1 VDEPTIRILGPLDV
15 RRDDQPI
22 ELGQRRQRLMLG
34 VLALWAGQPVRLG
47 RLAEIAW
54 FGSEPPPSARNGIQV
69 GISRLRTAL
78 GTVARITTVG
88 DGYRLD
94 VPRDRVDVFRFRTHV
109 AAARDR
115 AGRARVR
122 ALRDAESLWRGPVLA
137 AELPDDARRWL
148 CAGLDEER
156 IAAIEERIAV
166 ELDLG
171 HHRELVGELTD
182 LVAATPTR
190 ERLVAQLMLALYR
203 DGQAAKA
210 LEVGALAKASLAEE
224 LGIDAGP
231 EVRGMEVAILRQ
243 APELDAPASRIEV
256 APTVAPAQLP
266 LDAATFIGRRSEL
279 DVLDRMLAPPGHAEQ
294 ATARIA
300 VITGT
305 AGVGKTALAVRWAH
319 DVRER
324 FPDGQLFTDMR
335 GYAAGTPKRSA
346 DALARFLRALGVPG
360 ERVSSDVDDAAAA
373 FRSLLADRRV
383 LIVLDN
389 VADAD
394 QVRPLLPGGPGC
406 AVVATSRQRLDGLVA
421 HDGARHL
428 SLSVLSS
435 TEARVLLERALGSE
449 RVAAEPHAATQLAEL
464 CAYLPLALRVAAAAL
479 SGAPRRTIAD
489 YVATLRGGDRL
500 ATLAIDG
507 DPRSAV
513 RSAFDLSYAELGATA
528 REMFRLLGVAP
539 GADVT
544 TSAAAALAGCS
555 PDAAES
561 LLRRLVTAHLVDE
574 VAPGRFAL
582 HDLLRLYA
590 AEQAT
595 VEDDTEAALDRV
607 ITWYV
612 HSARTA
618 GRLVYPHIVRLEGR
632 DAPVP
637 VPADPVQ
644 YATDLHAATWLD
656 AERSN
661 LVAVA
666 EFAAQIGRDQTSWLL
681 ADALR
686 GYFWYNRHGAEW
698 LPMAETGL
706 AAAIRGHNERAEA
719 AMRLNVAAA
728 NHCLARRPAAIEEYT
743 TAKAIARRVGWI
755 EAEEAILTN
764 LGIAYADDGDLG
776 AAVDSYRLAL
786 SLARSRRRQAITLV
800 NLGNTLHQMG
810 RLHDAVRQHAAALD
824 LARHANFAGGEASA
838 LQYLGYGEHALG
850 DLPRALDHLTMAL
863 WVHRRTGNRHQ
874 EAQTLMDLAAVYLDE
889 ERLVDAESFVERSL
903 ALCRERSDLQTQ
915 SYVLSTR
922 GRVRLALGQ
931 VEDAIADHLAAFD
944 AARQARALY
953 VETVAM
959 IGLAN
964 ATRATGRYGV
974 ALAHARSALSNAER
988 AGYRTLAGEALTVAA
1003 AARTQLSDID
1013 GAVEDAEHA
1022 LILLRHSGYRLAEA
1036 RALRVLADAVRG
1048 DHPTEAERYER
1059 AAAKIFDRAH
1069 RRAPTNRQDTERLDT
1084 GRLGAGRRETE
1095 MPDRGH
1101 PRDTDPR
1108 NADRRAPVTAGDV
1121 ADRAIADIRE
1131 NQATSEPRSA

>member
-15 RRDDQPI
+15 RRDGQPLD
-22 ELGQRRQRLMLG
+22 LGQRRQRLMLG
-34 VLALWAGQPVRLG
+34 VLALWAGQPVRLA
-47 RLAEIAW
+47 RLTEIAW
-54 FGSEPPPSARNGIQV
+54 FGADPPPSARNGLQV

-88 DGYRLD
+88 DAYRLD

-115 AGRARVR
+115 SGQARAR
-122 ALRDAESLWRGPVLA
+122 ALRDAEGLWRGPVLA
-137 AELPDDARRWL
+137 AELPDEARQWL

-182 LVAATPTR
+182 LVAAMPTR

-210 LEVGALAKASLAEE
+210 LEVGALAKAALADE

-231 EVRGMEVAILRQ
+231 EVRGMEIAILRQ
-243 APELDAPASRIEV
+243 EPELDVPSGRVEV
-256 APTVAPAQLP
+256 APVVAPAQLP
-266 LDAATFIGRRSEL
+266 LDAAAFIGRRAEL
-279 DVLDRMLAPPGHAEQ
+279 DALDSMLVPDRQQDQG
-294 ATARIA
+294 TARIA

-324 FPDGQLFTDMR
+324 FPDGQLFADMR
-335 GYAAGTPKRSA
+335 GYAAGSPTRSA
-346 DALARFLRALGVPG
+346 DALARFLRALGVSG
-360 ERVSSDVDDAAAA
+360 ERVPSDVDDAAAA
-373 FRSLLADRRV
+373 YRSLLADRRV

-389 VADAD
+389 VADAG

-406 AVVATSRQRLDGLVA
+406 AVVVTSRQRLDGLVA

-428 SLSVLSS
+428 GLSVLSG
-435 TEARVLLERALGSE
+435 TEARVLLDRALGSN
-449 RVAAEPHAATQLAEL
+449 RVAAEPHAATELAEL
-464 CAYLPLALRVAAAAL
+464 CAYLPLALRVAAATLA
-479 SGAPRRTIAD
+479 GAPRRTIAD
-489 YVATLRGGDRL
+489 YVGTLRGGDRL

-513 RSAFDLSYAELGATA
+513 RSAFDLSYAELDAPA

-544 TSAAAALAGCS
+544 TPAAAALADCA
-555 PDAAES
+555 PEVAES

-574 VAPGRFAL
+574 VAPDRFAL

-590 AEQAT
+590 AEQAE
-595 VEDDTEAALDRV
+595 VQDDITSALDRL

-618 GRLVYPHIVRLEGR
+618 GRLIYPHIVRLEGR
-632 DAPVP
+632 DAAVP
-637 VPADPVQ
+637 QPAVQ
-644 YATDLHAATWLD
+644 VTYATDLHAAMWLD

-661 LVAVA
+661 LVAIA
-666 EFAAQIGRDQTSWLL
+666 EFAAQSGRDRTSWLL

-706 AAAIRGHNERAEA
+706 AAAIRGRDERAEV
-719 AMRLNVAAA
+719 AMRLNLAAA
-728 NHCLARRPAAIEEYT
+728 NHCLARRPAAIEQYT

-764 LGIAYADDGDLG
+764 LGIAYADGGDLG

-800 NLGNTLHQMG
+800 NLGSTLHQMG

-838 LQYLGYGEHALG
+838 LQYLGYSEHALG

-931 VEDAIADHLAAFD
+931 VDDAIADHLAAFD

-959 IGLAN
+959 VGLAN
-964 ATRATGRYGV
+964 ATRFTGRHGV

-1003 AARTQLSDID
+1003 AARTQMNDID

-1036 RALRVLADAVRG
+1036 RALRVLAAAVRG
-1048 DHPTEAERYER
+1048 DDPAEAVRYEGLADDIVAR
-1059 AAAKIFDRAH
+1059 ARRRDSVH
-1069 RRAPTNRQDTERLDT
+1069 RHDTMDDHDSVGRLDV
-1084 GRLGAGRRETE
+1084 GPPQPGDE
-1095 MPDRGH
+1095 
-1101 PRDTDPR
+1101 RDI
-1108 NADRRAPVTAGDV
+1108 
-1121 ADRAIADIRE
+1121 ADRAIADIR
-1131 NQATSEPRSA
+1131 ARSAAREPRSA